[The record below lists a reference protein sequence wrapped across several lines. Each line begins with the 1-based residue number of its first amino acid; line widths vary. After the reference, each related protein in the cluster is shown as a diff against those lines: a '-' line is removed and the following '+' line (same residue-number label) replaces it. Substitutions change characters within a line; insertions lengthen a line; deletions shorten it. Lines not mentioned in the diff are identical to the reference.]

1 METGQE
7 LIKRL
12 TRQESQ
18 YQTLNNAVRRQATH
32 IRAMDIGGLTTDMA
46 EIRSMMRKVKDLEVD
61 LRPLR
66 QSWHSLGLDRA
77 PAERREVDTLV
88 DSIRSIVDEIQTSKD
103 ENATLLKARMGDL
116 RKDMAGLQTQGKAAL
131 AYQGPK
137 PTGRATNAAKF
148 IDRVTS

>member
-1 METGQE
+1 
-7 LIKRL
+7 
-12 TRQESQ
+12 
-18 YQTLNNAVRRQATH
+18 
-32 IRAMDIGGLTTDMA
+32 MDIGGLTTDMA

-77 PAERREVDTLV
+77 PAERRGVDTLV

-103 ENATLLKARMGDL
+103 ETATLLKARMGDL
-116 RKDMAGLQTQGKAAL
+116 RKEMAGLQTKSKAAL

-137 PTGRATNAAKF
+137 STGRATNAAKF